1 MKNELLI
8 LIPTYNEIENVE
20 EILSQILGLELPAD
34 ILFIDDNSPDGT
46 GDKLEQLAEKY
57 SNISVSHRKG
67 KLGIGSAHEDG
78 INFAYNH
85 SYRLLLTMDC
95 DFSHSPS
102 EIKDFIKLAEQAD
115 IVIGSR
121 FINKGS
127 LKEWN
132 FLRWSL
138 THIGHIATRLLLNMP
153 YDASG
158 AFRLYRLDKI
168 SRYFLDNIHSRGYS
182 FFYESLYVLHLNEY
196 RIVEIPIILPARVY
210 GHSKMRVKDAIQS
223 LLQLLKIY
231 FITKL
236 NYGNFVITEPIIS
249 GDKIVDTQG
258 WDGYW
263 GDNRNN
269 LTLYIY
275 GLVAAF
281 YRKFIIKPSLNHF
294 IFKYFNR
301 QSKLLHAG
309 CGGGQV
315 DIDISENI
323 NITAL
328 DISTIALNQ
337 YKKNNQNVEKLIHGS
352 IFSVPVHDS
361 SFDGIYNLGVME
373 HFTEDEIMGI
383 LKEFHR
389 VLKSNGK
396 IILFWPPEYGLS
408 VQFLKFAH
416 FILNK
421 IFRKKYTL
429 HPDEISRIKSYKYIQ
444 NICNRANFNIDKYS
458 FGIRDFFTYCVVV
471 LSKDTKR

>member
-8 LIPTYNEIENVE
+8 LIPTYNEIGNVE
-20 EILSQILGLELPAD
+20 EILTQILGLELPAD

-67 KLGIGSAHEDG
+67 KLGIGSAHVDG

-121 FINKGS
+121 FIKKGS

-210 GHSKMRVKDAIQS
+210 GHSKMRIKDAIQS
-223 LLQLLKIY
+223 LLQLFKIY

-236 NYGNFVITEPIIS
+236 NYGNFVITEPII
-249 GDKIVDTQG
+249 
-258 WDGYW
+258 
-263 GDNRNN
+263 
-269 LTLYIY
+269 
-275 GLVAAF
+275 
-281 YRKFIIKPSLNHF
+281 
-294 IFKYFNR
+294 
-301 QSKLLHAG
+301 
-309 CGGGQV
+309 
-315 DIDISENI
+315 
-323 NITAL
+323 
-328 DISTIALNQ
+328 
-337 YKKNNQNVEKLIHGS
+337 
-352 IFSVPVHDS
+352 
-361 SFDGIYNLGVME
+361 
-373 HFTEDEIMGI
+373 
-383 LKEFHR
+383 
-389 VLKSNGK
+389 
-396 IILFWPPEYGLS
+396 
-408 VQFLKFAH
+408 
-416 FILNK
+416 
-421 IFRKKYTL
+421 
-429 HPDEISRIKSYKYIQ
+429 
-444 NICNRANFNIDKYS
+444 
-458 FGIRDFFTYCVVV
+458 
-471 LSKDTKR
+471 